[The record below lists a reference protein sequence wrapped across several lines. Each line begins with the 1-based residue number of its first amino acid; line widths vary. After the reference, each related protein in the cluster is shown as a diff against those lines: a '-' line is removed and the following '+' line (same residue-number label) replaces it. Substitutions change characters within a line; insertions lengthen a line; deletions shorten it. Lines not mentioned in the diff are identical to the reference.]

1 MFKKLEIKP
10 IHFIT
15 TILVI
20 LLLLL
25 HQCNRTSKL
34 KVINQGLENKI
45 VRIEAN
51 VEAANDSVVT
61 YKNKNDYYINE
72 ISGYQYTVA
81 ELKGK
86 NKRLL
91 KEYEAALEDVAK
103 LEKLNQLL
111 KTEVNITQ
119 VDTIYANVEND
130 TTLVFVDSTDYGDN
144 NWRKFDATVNIFQR
158 DGTLV
163 GGLGTFDYSQNI
175 KLYAGI
181 QSIDGRKRISI
192 STKYPGLTFNE
203 IEGISLIEDEINIAK
218 KQKRGR
224 MSLGIGGG
232 YGVTFTK
239 QNLVYHGPQIGVFF
253 IYSPKWLQ
261 F

>member
-1 MFKKLEIKP
+1 MFKKIEIRP
-10 IHFIT
+10 IHFIAV
-15 TILVI
+15 ILVMV
-20 LLLLL
+20 LLLL

-34 KVINQGLENKI
+34 KAINTGLENKI
-45 VRIEAN
+45 ERVKAN
-51 VEAANDSVVT
+51 VDAANDSVISF
-61 YKNKNDYYINE
+61 KNKNDYYINE

-81 ELKGK
+81 ELSGK
-86 NKRLL
+86 NKKLL
-91 KEYEAALEDVAK
+91 KDYQSALANVVELK
-103 LEKLNQLL
+103 KLNQLL

-119 VDTIYANVEND
+119 VDTVFASVEND
-130 TTLVFVDSTDYGDN
+130 TTLVFADSTHYGDN
-144 NWRKFDATVNIFQR
+144 NWRKFDARVNIFQR
-158 DGTLV
+158 DSVLT
-163 GGLGTFDYSQNI
+163 GGLGTFNYSQNI

-192 STKYPGLTFNE
+192 STKYPGIMFNE

-224 MSLGIGGG
+224 VCLGVGGG
-232 YGVTFTK
+232 YGLTFTGG
-239 QNLVYHGPQIGVFF
+239 NMVYHGTQLGVFL

>member
-45 VRIEAN
+45 ERVKAN
-51 VEAANDSVVT
+51 VEAANDTIIT
-61 YKNKNDYYINE
+61 YKNDNDYYINE
-72 ISGYQYTVA
+72 ISGYQYTIAELKGENKDLLKDYEKALSDVA
-81 ELKGK
+81 ELK
-86 NKRLL
+86 R
-91 KEYEAALEDVAK
+91 
-103 LEKLNQLL
+103 LNQLL
-111 KTEVNITQ
+111 KAEVNIVQ
-119 VDTIYANVEND
+119 VDTIFADVEND
-130 TTLVFVDSTDYGDN
+130 TTLAFVDSTHYGDN
-144 NWRKFDATVNIFQR
+144 NWRKFDAKVNIFHR

-163 GGLGTFDYSQNI
+163 GGLGTFNYSQNI

-181 QSIDGRKRISI
+181 QSIDGRKKINI
-192 STKYPGLTFNE
+192 STKYPGLIFNE

-218 KQKRGR
+218 RQKRGR
-224 MSLGIGGG
+224 VSLGIGGG